1 MKISKTALLILGIGI
16 FVILLASLV
25 WVYLG
30 QRDERVALDDSL
42 SAAEA
47 TLTKLTSEKTGL
59 ESQLSQLE
67 SKLAQAAVLLSTAK
81 LNFPHPTE
89 SIEVDEKLFMV
100 ADSWHL
106 EVTGLTS
113 SAPTEEVVVGEE
125 DVRGVVYSVT
135 SFTVTIEGEVA
146 DILGFTNSLAND
158 AYFNNA
164 TVKLVNVNIPEP
176 ETRDSG
182 GFVWIPGEDG
192 EDGEWVWEEGE
203 EEKKPSAT
211 INLVFYSYQGEGE

>member
-1 MKISKTALLILGIGI
+1 MKLSKTAMLILGIGI
-16 FVILLASLV
+16 FVIVLASLL

-30 QRDERVALDDSL
+30 QRDERAALDDSL

-47 TLTKLTSEKTGL
+47 TLTRLTSEKTGL

-67 SKLAQAAVLLSTAK
+67 SELAQATVLLSTAK

-100 ADSWHL
+100 ADSWNL

-113 SAPTEEVVVGEE
+113 SAPTEEEVE
-125 DVRGVVYSVT
+125 DVVYSVT
-135 SFTVTIEGEVA
+135 SFTVTVEGIEGEVTEMVA

-158 AYFNNA
+158 AYFDNA
-164 TVKLVNVNIPEP
+164 TVKLVNVEVPEP
-176 ETRDSG
+176 K
-182 GFVWIPGEDG
+182 P
-192 EDGEWVWEEGE
+192 EGE
-203 EEKKPSAT
+203 EEEEEEKPSAS
-211 INLVFYSYQGEGE
+211 INLVFYSYQGEEE